1 MPALGIGRTTQGGVT
16 MTMTFHMNWNGEQF
30 KKKVNKANE
39 AAVMK
44 AAEETMIA
52 AKEIVHVVEGTLRRS
67 IKVDRPDEV
76 RDRTE
81 AAKTRDLGHPIPRP
95 AKSATFTGGTLSL
108 AVGGTT
114 FYALYEELLHPYMEP
129 AIHRSGMASKIY
141 AAAKQE
147 F

>member
-1 MPALGIGRTTQGGVT
+1 MPLPGVGRTTRGGIT
-16 MTMTFHMNWNGEQF
+16 LSMSFHLNWNGEEF
-30 KKKVNKANE
+30 KKRTNKANE
-39 AAVMK
+39 RTVMK

-52 AKEIVHVVEGTLRRS
+52 AKAIVHRETGTLRRS

-81 AAKTRDLGHPIPRP
+81 AARHRDLGHPIPRP
-95 AKSATFTGGTLSL
+95 AKSTVPGGVVSL

-114 FYALYEELLHPYMEP
+114 FYAIYEELLHPYMEP
-129 AIHRSGMASKIY
+129 AVRQAASTGKIFK
-141 AAAKQE
+141 AAKQE

>member
-1 MPALGIGRTTQGGVT
+1 MPVPGIGRTARGGITLTADFFV
-16 MTMTFHMNWNGEQF
+16 NWHGEQF

-52 AKEIVHVVEGTLRRS
+52 AKEIVHVVDGVLRRS

-76 RDRTE
+76 RDRTSE
-81 AAKTRDLGHPIPRP
+81 AQNRDLGHPIPRP
-95 AKSATFTGGTLSL
+95 AKASTFSGGTVSL

-114 FYALYEELLHPYMEP
+114 FYAIYEELLHPYMEP
-129 AIHRSGMASKIY
+129 AVNKSGMAGAIY
-141 AAAKQE
+141 AAAKKE

>member
-1 MPALGIGRTTQGGVT
+1 MPPLGIGRTARGGITLSMSYFV
-16 MTMTFHMNWNGEQF
+16 NWHGEQF

-52 AKEIVHVVEGTLRRS
+52 AKEIVHVQSGALRRS

-76 RDRTE
+76 RDRTQ
-81 AAKTRDLGHPIPRP
+81 AAQHRDVGHPIPRP
-95 AKSATFTGGTLSL
+95 AKATRPGGVVSL

-114 FYALYEELLHPYMEP
+114 FYALFEELLHPYMEP
-129 AIHRSGMASKIY
+129 AVNRSGMASKIY
-141 AAAKQE
+141 EAARNE

>member
-1 MPALGIGRTTQGGVT
+1 MPPGIGRTARGGIALR
-16 MTMTFHMNWNGEQF
+16 MDFHLNWNGEEF
-30 KKKVNKANE
+30 KRKVNRANE

-52 AKEIVHVVEGTLRRS
+52 AKEIVHVESGTLRRS
-67 IKVDRPDEV
+67 IKVDRVDEV

-81 AAKTRDLGHPIPRP
+81 AARSRDLGHPIPRP
-95 AKSATFTGGTLSL
+95 GRSSTFSGGTVSL

-114 FYALYEELLHPYMEP
+114 FYAIYEELLHPYMEP
-129 AIHRSGMASKIY
+129 AVNRSGMASKIY